1 MRRLVCALAV
11 VTTLAALV
19 AAGSGCGSSA
29 AQPSSSPGGLRQL
42 FNLTGFDLRSG
53 HPCRVSFAS
62 RSAPKLRIIG
72 YIRGRG
78 PAPGADPALT
88 CRLERVDGS
97 HLVPVGLKA
106 REHAAGEFWIYAA
119 EATGPLP
126 PGHLPTH
133 ADRRRHP
140 PSLRGGAA
148 VRRPA

>member
-29 AQPSSSPGGLRQL
+29 AQPSSSPGDLRQL

-53 HPCRVSFAS
+53 HPCRVSFAVD
-62 RSAPKLRIIG
+62 APKLRIIG

-78 PAPGADPALT
+78 TAPGADPSLT

-106 REHAAGEFWIYAA
+106 REHAAGAFSNLRRRGR
-119 EATGPLP
+119 GPLP
-126 PGHLPTH
+126 PGTYRLTLTG
-133 ADRRRHP
+133 DGT
-140 PSLRGGAA
+140 LRPFGAEQL
-148 VRRPA
+148 